1 MSVEKMRKNS
11 KPRDVVDRV
20 VHNDCHALLYK
31 VNKKKG
37 NNQRNLNEG

>member
-1 MSVEKMRKNS
+1 MVSVEKMRKNS

-31 VNKKKG
+31 VNKEKRQQSKK
-37 NNQRNLNEG
+37 LE